1 MPVVDGLLL
10 YQKIKSTDGRVK
22 ICFLTTSE
30 FYYERIRKIR
40 GLSGLDQVPFL
51 RKPIDMEDL
60 INTTKKLL
68 ESE

>member
-1 MPVVDGLLL
+1 MPRNWKLLL
-10 YQKIKSTDGRVK
+10 YQKIKRIDGTVK
-22 ICFLTTSE
+22 ICFLTASE